1 MDFGMWA
8 LWNSMGYV
16 AKGVVIVL
24 ALMSIWTIKVTI
36 DRVLLFRA
44 ARNQSIDF
52 LPLATQC
59 LKSNKLREAVEVA
72 KKYKSSHLSRV
83 VAAGLQEMQSESD
96 DRVEGGLLLDAVR
109 RAMDRESIMVATDLK
124 KGISSLAT
132 IGTTAPFIGLFGTV
146 YGIIHAFQSMAASGS
161 GGLGSVSAGI
171 AEALIT
177 TAFGLF
183 VAIPAVWIF
192 NIFTG
197 RVDFFVLE
205 MNNSSS
211 ELVDYFIKKQ
221 NVPVRG
227 QGVGAHAGR

>member
-1 MDFGMWA
+1 MEFGLVA
-8 LWNSMGYV
+8 IFQKMGWEAKSV
-16 AKGVVIVL
+16 AMILL
-24 ALMSIWTIKVTI
+24 AMSVWTIYITI

-44 ARNQSIDF
+44 TRKQSIDF
-52 LPLATQC
+52 LPLVTQC
-59 LKSNKLREAVEVA
+59 LKSNKLREAVELA
-72 KKYKSSHLSRV
+72 KKYRKSHLARV
-83 VAAGLQEMQSESD
+83 IAAGLQEMQSESD
-96 DRVEGGLLLDAVR
+96 DGIEGGLMLDAVR
-109 RAMDRESIMVATDLK
+109 RSMDRESILVSTELK

-146 YGIIHAFQSMAASGS
+146 YGIIHAFQAMATSGS
-161 GGLGSVSAGI
+161 GGLASVSAGI

-192 NIFTG
+192 NVFTG
-197 RVDFFVLE
+197 RVDYFVLE

-211 ELVDYFIKKQ
+211 EMVDFFIKKQ

>member
-1 MDFGMWA
+1 MEFGMVA
-8 LWNSMGYV
+8 MWNNMGYI
-16 AKGVVIVL
+16 AKGVVLVL

-36 DRVLLFRA
+36 DRVLLYRSA
-44 ARNQSIDF
+44 KNQSIDF

-59 LKSNKLREAVEVA
+59 LKGNKLPEAVELA
-72 KKYKSSHLSRV
+72 KKYKKSHLSRV
-83 VAAGLQEMQSESD
+83 VAAGLQEMQSESKD
-96 DRVEGGLLLDAVR
+96 GVEGGLMLDAVR
-109 RAMDRESIMVATDLK
+109 RSMDRESILVSAELK
-124 KGISSLAT
+124 SGVSSLAT

-146 YGIIHAFQSMAASGS
+146 YGIIHAFEAMAASGS
-161 GGLGSVSAGI
+161 GGLASVSAGI
-171 AEALIT
+171 AEALVT

-197 RVDFFVLE
+197 RVDYFVLE

-211 ELVDYFIKKQ
+211 EMVDFFIKKQ

-227 QGVGAHAGR
+227 QGAGSHAGR

>member
-1 MDFGMWA
+1 
-8 LWNSMGYV
+8 
-16 AKGVVIVL
+16 
-24 ALMSIWTIKVTI
+24 
-36 DRVLLFRA
+36 
-44 ARNQSIDF
+44 
-52 LPLATQC
+52 
-59 LKSNKLREAVEVA
+59 
-72 KKYKSSHLSRV
+72 
-83 VAAGLQEMQSESD
+83 
-96 DRVEGGLLLDAVR
+96 
-109 RAMDRESIMVATDLK
+109 
-124 KGISSLAT
+124 
-132 IGTTAPFIGLFGTV
+132 
-146 YGIIHAFQSMAASGS
+146 MAASGS

>member
-36 DRVLLFRA
+36 DRMLLFRA

-72 KKYKSSHLSRV
+72 RKYKSSHLSRV

>member
-36 DRVLLFRA
+36 DRMLLFRA

-72 KKYKSSHLSRV
+72 RKYKSSHLSRV

-197 RVDFFVLE
+197 RVDYFVLE

>member
-1 MDFGMWA
+1 MEFGMVA
-8 LWNSMGYV
+8 MWNNMGYI

-36 DRVLLFRA
+36 DRVLLYRSA
-44 ARNQSIDF
+44 KNQSIDF

-59 LKSNKLREAVEVA
+59 LKGNKLPEAVELA
-72 KKYKSSHLSRV
+72 KKYKKSHLSRV
-83 VAAGLQEMQSESD
+83 VAAGLQEMQSESKD
-96 DRVEGGLLLDAVR
+96 GVEGGLMLDAVR
-109 RAMDRESIMVATDLK
+109 RSMDRESILVSAELK
-124 KGISSLAT
+124 RGVSSLAT

-146 YGIIHAFQSMAASGS
+146 YGIIHAFEAMAASGS
-161 GGLGSVSAGI
+161 GGLASVSAGI
-171 AEALIT
+171 AEALVT

-197 RVDFFVLE
+197 RVDYFVLE

-211 ELVDYFIKKQ
+211 EMVDFFIKKQ

-227 QGVGAHAGR
+227 QGVGSHAGR

>member
-1 MDFGMWA
+1 MEFGMVA
-8 LWNSMGYV
+8 MWNNMGYI

-36 DRVLLFRA
+36 DRVLLYRS
-44 ARNQSIDF
+44 ARKQSIDF

-59 LKSNKLREAVEVA
+59 LKGNKLPEAVELA
-72 KKYKSSHLSRV
+72 KKYKKSHLSRV
-83 VAAGLQEMQSESD
+83 VAAGLQEMQSESKEG
-96 DRVEGGLLLDAVR
+96 VEGGLMLDAVR
-109 RAMDRESIMVATDLK
+109 RSMDRESILVSAELKTGVA
-124 KGISSLAT
+124 SLAT

-146 YGIIHAFQSMAASGS
+146 YGIIHAFESMAASGS
-161 GGLGSVSAGI
+161 GGLASVSAGI
-171 AEALIT
+171 AEALVT

-192 NIFTG
+192 NVFTG
-197 RVDFFVLE
+197 RVDYFVLE

-211 ELVDYFIKKQ
+211 EMVDFFIKKQ

-227 QGVGAHAGR
+227 QGVGSHAG

>member
-1 MDFGMWA
+1 MEFGMVA
-8 LWNSMGYV
+8 LWNNMGYV

-24 ALMSIWTIKVTI
+24 ALMSIWTVKVSI
-36 DRVLLFRA
+36 DRFLLFRK
-44 ARNQSIDF
+44 ARKESIDF

-59 LKSNKLREAVEVA
+59 LKNNKLREAVELA
-72 KKYKSSHLSRV
+72 KKYRRSHLSRV
-83 VAAGLQEMQSESD
+83 IAAGLQEMQSESED
-96 DRVEGGLLLDAVR
+96 GVEGGLMLDAVR
-109 RAMDRESIMVATDLK
+109 RSMDREMILVSTDLK

-146 YGIIHAFQSMAASGS
+146 YGIIHAFESMATSGS
-161 GGLGSVSAGI
+161 GGLASVSAGI
-171 AEALIT
+171 AEALVT

-197 RVDFFVLE
+197 RVDYFVLE

-211 ELVDYFIKKQ
+211 EMIDFFIKKQ

-227 QGVGAHAGR
+227 QGMGAHAGR

>member
-1 MDFGMWA
+1 MEFGMLA
-8 LWNSMGYV
+8 MWNNMGYV
-16 AKGVVIVL
+16 AKGVVLVL

-36 DRVLLFRA
+36 DRILLFRA
-44 ARNQSIDF
+44 ARKQSIDF
-52 LPLATQC
+52 LPLAAQC
-59 LKSNKLREAVEVA
+59 MKSNKLREAVEVA
-72 KKYKSSHLSRV
+72 KKYKRSHLSRV

-109 RAMDRESIMVATDLK
+109 RSMDRESIMVATELK
-124 KGISSLAT
+124 KGVSGLAT

-146 YGIIHAFQSMAASGS
+146 YGIMHAFEAMAKTGS

-171 AEALIT
+171 AEALVT

-192 NIFTG
+192 NVFTG
-197 RVDFFVLE
+197 RVDYFILE

-211 ELVDYFIKKQ
+211 EMVDFFIKKQ

>member
-1 MDFGMWA
+1 MVA
-8 LWNSMGYV
+8 LWNNMGYV

-24 ALMSIWTIKVTI
+24 ALMSIWTVKVTI
-36 DRVLLFRA
+36 DRFLLYRK
-44 ARNQSIDF
+44 ARKESIDF

-59 LKSNKLREAVEVA
+59 LKNNKLREAVELA
-72 KKYKSSHLSRV
+72 KKYRRSHLSRV
-83 VAAGLQEMQSESD
+83 IAAGLQEMQSESED
-96 DRVEGGLLLDAVR
+96 GVEGGLMLDAVR
-109 RAMDRESIMVATDLK
+109 RAMDREMILVSTELK

-146 YGIIHAFQSMAASGS
+146 YGIIHAFESMATSGS
-161 GGLGSVSAGI
+161 GGLASVSAGI
-171 AEALIT
+171 AEALVT

-197 RVDFFVLE
+197 RVDYFVLE

-211 ELVDYFIKKQ
+211 EMIDFFIKKQ

-227 QGVGAHAGR
+227 QGMGAHAGR

>member
-44 ARNQSIDF
+44 AKNQSIDF

-109 RAMDRESIMVATDLK
+109 RSMDRESIMVATDLK

>member
-1 MDFGMWA
+1 MEFGMVA
-8 LWNSMGYV
+8 LWNNMGAV

-24 ALMSIWTIKVTI
+24 ALMSIWTVKVSI
-36 DRVLLFRA
+36 DRFLLFRK
-44 ARNQSIDF
+44 ARKESIDF

-59 LKSNKLREAVEVA
+59 LKNNKLREAVELA
-72 KKYKSSHLSRV
+72 KKYRRSHLSRV
-83 VAAGLQEMQSESD
+83 IAAGLQEMQSESEEG
-96 DRVEGGLLLDAVR
+96 VEGGLMLDAVR
-109 RAMDRESIMVATDLK
+109 RSMDREMILVSTDLK

-146 YGIIHAFQSMAASGS
+146 YGIIHAFQSMATSGS
-161 GGLGSVSAGI
+161 GGLASVSAGI
-171 AEALIT
+171 AEALVT

-197 RVDFFVLE
+197 RVDYFVLE

-211 ELVDYFIKKQ
+211 EMIDFFIKKQ

-227 QGVGAHAGR
+227 QGMGAHAGR

>member
-1 MDFGMWA
+1 MEFGMVA
-8 LWNSMGYV
+8 MWNNMGYI

-36 DRVLLFRA
+36 DRFLLYRS
-44 ARNQSIDF
+44 ARKQSIDY

-59 LKSNKLREAVEVA
+59 LKSNKLAEAVEVA
-72 KKYKSSHLSRV
+72 KKYKKSHLSRV
-83 VAAGLQEMQSESD
+83 VAAGLQEMQSESKD
-96 DRVEGGLLLDAVR
+96 GVEGGLMLDAVR
-109 RAMDRESIMVATDLK
+109 RSMDRESILVSAELK
-124 KGISSLAT
+124 RGVSSLAT

-146 YGIIHAFQSMAASGS
+146 YGIIHAFESMAASGS
-161 GGLGSVSAGI
+161 GGLASVSAGI
-171 AEALIT
+171 AEALVT

-192 NIFTG
+192 NVFTG
-197 RVDFFVLE
+197 RVDYFVLE

-211 ELVDYFIKKQ
+211 EMVDFFIKRQ

-227 QGVGAHAGR
+227 QGVGSHAG

>member
-16 AKGVVIVL
+16 AKGVVVVL

-44 ARNQSIDF
+44 ARKQSIDF
-52 LPLATQC
+52 LPLAAQC
-59 LKSNKLREAVEVA
+59 MKSNKLREAVEVA
-72 KKYKSSHLSRV
+72 KKYKRSHLARV

-109 RAMDRESIMVATDLK
+109 RSMDRESIMVATDLK

-146 YGIIHAFQSMAASGS
+146 YGIIHAFQSMAATGS

-197 RVDFFVLE
+197 RVDYFVLE

-211 ELVDYFIKKQ
+211 ELVDFFIKKQ

>member
-1 MDFGMWA
+1 MEFGLMDIWNHMGWEAKAVA
-8 LWNSMGYV
+8 L
-16 AKGVVIVL
+16 IL
-24 ALMSIWTIKVTI
+24 ALMSIWTIKVTF
-36 DRVLLFRA
+36 DRVILYRA
-44 ARNQSIDF
+44 ARKQSIDF

-59 LKSNKLREAVEVA
+59 LKNNKLREAVELA
-72 KKYKSSHLSRV
+72 KKYRKSHLSRV
-83 VAAGLQEMQSESD
+83 IAAGLQEM
-96 DRVEGGLLLDAVR
+96 
-109 RAMDRESIMVATDLK
+109 DRESILVSTELK

-146 YGIIHAFQSMAASGS
+146 YGIIHAFQAMASSGS
-161 GGLGSVSAGI
+161 GGLASVSAGI
-171 AEALIT
+171 SEALIT

-192 NIFTG
+192 NVFTG
-197 RVDFFVLE
+197 RVDYFVLE

-211 ELVDYFIKKQ
+211 EMVDFFIKKQ

>member
-72 KKYKSSHLSRV
+72 RKYKSSHLSRV

>member
-1 MDFGMWA
+1 MDFGMWS

-24 ALMSIWTIKVTI
+24 ALMSIWTIKVSI
-36 DRVLLFRA
+36 DRVLLFRS
-44 ARNQSIDF
+44 ARKQSIDF
-52 LPLATQC
+52 LPLAAQC
-59 LKSNKLREAVEVA
+59 MKSNKLREAVEVA
-72 KKYKSSHLSRV
+72 RKYRRSHLSRV
-83 VAAGLQEMQSESD
+83 VAAGLQEMQSETD
-96 DRVEGGLLLDAVR
+96 DQVEGGLLLDAVR
-109 RAMDRESIMVATDLK
+109 RAMDRESIMVATELK
-124 KGISSLAT
+124 KGVSSLAT

-146 YGIIHAFQSMAASGS
+146 YGIIHAFQSMAATGS

-197 RVDFFVLE
+197 RVDYFVLE

-211 ELVDYFIKKQ
+211 ELVDFFIKKQ

>member
-44 ARNQSIDF
+44 AKNQSIDF

-109 RAMDRESIMVATDLK
+109 RSMDRESIMVATDLK

-161 GGLGSVSAGI
+161 GGLASVSAGI

>member
-16 AKGVVIVL
+16 AKGVVVVL

-44 ARNQSIDF
+44 AKNQSIDF

>member
-1 MDFGMWA
+1 MEFGMVA
-8 LWNSMGYV
+8 LWNNMGYV

-24 ALMSIWTIKVTI
+24 ALMSIWTVKVSI
-36 DRVLLFRA
+36 DRFLLFRK
-44 ARNQSIDF
+44 ARKESIDF

-59 LKSNKLREAVEVA
+59 LKNNKLREAVELA
-72 KKYKSSHLSRV
+72 KKYRKSHLSRV
-83 VAAGLQEMQSESD
+83 IAAGLQEMQSESEEG
-96 DRVEGGLLLDAVR
+96 VEGGLMLDAVR
-109 RAMDRESIMVATDLK
+109 RTMDREMILVSTELK

-146 YGIIHAFQSMAASGS
+146 YGIIHAFESMATSGS
-161 GGLGSVSAGI
+161 GGLASVSAGI
-171 AEALIT
+171 AEALVT

-197 RVDFFVLE
+197 RVDYFVLE

-211 ELVDYFIKKQ
+211 EMIDFFIKKQ

-227 QGVGAHAGR
+227 QGMGAHAGR

>member
-1 MDFGMWA
+1 MVA
-8 LWNSMGYV
+8 LWNNMGAV

-24 ALMSIWTIKVTI
+24 ALMSIWTVKVSI
-36 DRVLLFRA
+36 DRFLLFRK
-44 ARNQSIDF
+44 ARKESIDF

-59 LKSNKLREAVEVA
+59 LKNNKLREAVELA
-72 KKYKSSHLSRV
+72 KKYRRSHLSRV
-83 VAAGLQEMQSESD
+83 IAAGLQEMQSESEEG
-96 DRVEGGLLLDAVR
+96 VEGGLMLDAVR
-109 RAMDRESIMVATDLK
+109 RSMDREMILVSTDLK

-146 YGIIHAFQSMAASGS
+146 YGIIHAFQSMATSGS
-161 GGLGSVSAGI
+161 GGLASVSAGI
-171 AEALIT
+171 AEALVT

-197 RVDFFVLE
+197 RVDYFVLE

-211 ELVDYFIKKQ
+211 EMIDFFIKKQ

-227 QGVGAHAGR
+227 QGMGAHAGR